1 MKYVKV
7 TNTVSVIITS
17 MLFRDMKLYFPVI
30 YTLVVFFSTYVY
42 ALRAAPKHASNST
55 SLSELDIRFGEDF
68 DGSAVSLGSPYLQ
81 LPIFQ
86 HSKIPLLEKE
96 QFSPMRG
103 SGREQLPEVTKKVLI
118 PRATVR
124 ASSRRRGRSQGVNVV
139 CQMKKMIV
147 KVNKQILGLDGLQS
161 ELKLGTCDI
170 SKTTKHYHVFI
181 YDMDQCASKRQ
192 VCLANFLFIIF
203 FFVSFLCLHI
213 FFLHNIR
220 GYVCNMSVLVIIFL
234 SITF

>member
-30 YTLVVFFSTYVY
+30 YALVVFFSTYAY
-42 ALRAAPKHASNST
+42 ALRAAPKHARNLMSE
-55 SLSELDIRFGEDF
+55 SELDIRFGEDF
-68 DGSAVSLGSPYLQ
+68 DGSAVNVSSPYLK

-86 HSKIPLLEKE
+86 HSRIPLLEKE
-96 QFSPMRG
+96 QFAPMRG
-103 SGREQLPEVTKKVLI
+103 SGREQLPEMTRNVLI

-124 ASSRRRGRSQGVNVV
+124 ASSRRRGRSKAVDVV

-147 KVNKQILGLDGLQS
+147 RVNKQILGLDGLQS

-192 VCLANFLFIIF
+192 VCLTSIF
-203 FFVSFLCLHI
+203 SSSSFHFFVCI
-213 FFLHNIR
+213 F
-220 GYVCNMSVLVIIFL
+220 VSP
-234 SITF
+234 